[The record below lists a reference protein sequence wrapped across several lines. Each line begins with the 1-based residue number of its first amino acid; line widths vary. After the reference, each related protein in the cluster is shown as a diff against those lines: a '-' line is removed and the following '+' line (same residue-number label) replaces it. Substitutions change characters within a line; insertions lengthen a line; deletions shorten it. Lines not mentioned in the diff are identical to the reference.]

1 MNVFMLYFTWF
12 LKKKLQSV
20 LNTIYIYIYFLNPT
34 GEVVQ
39 PSG

>member
-20 LNTIYIYIYFLNPT
+20 LNTIYIYFLNPT